1 LFKAYDL
8 LPAQVAQP
16 LNMTWPIVLV
26 LISIPMLRQSISPKH
41 FVALFIS
48 FAGVAALS
56 FQDGNLLS
64 EGSSIKGVLLALF
77 TAVLWAFYWI
87 FNMKNKTDEVVSL
100 FIIFLFSGLYL
111 LIIGLFRDP
120 SFPVGKEAWLAAAY
134 IGMFEMGFAF
144 ILWLKALQLSS
155 TTATISNLVY
165 IAPFLNLA
173 FVNIFLDERI
183 FISTIF
189 GIILVIIG
197 ILIQNTA
204 KKVEV

>member
-1 LFKAYDL
+1 
-8 LPAQVAQP
+8 
-16 LNMTWPIVLV
+16 
-26 LISIPMLRQSISPKH
+26 
-41 FVALFIS
+41 
-48 FAGVAALS
+48 
-56 FQDGNLLS
+56 
-64 EGSSIKGVLLALF
+64 
-77 TAVLWAFYWI
+77 
-87 FNMKNKTDEVVSL
+87 
-100 FIIFLFSGLYL
+100 
-111 LIIGLFRDP
+111 
-120 SFPVGKEAWLAAAY
+120 
-134 IGMFEMGFAF
+134 MFEMGFAF